1 VDVVGHLVTGGGGVG
16 IGPIGPHGGTVHTYG
31 GGVGVIGDR
40 IIGTE
45 VGGMNCKITKH
56 VPGVVRVVV
65 RNNGDGYPLL
75 INLVCTSGI
84 IKTVM
89 GFS

>member
-1 VDVVGHLVTGGGGVG
+1 MDVVGHLVTGGGGVG
-16 IGPIGPHGGTVHTYG
+16 IGPIGPHGDTVHTFG
-31 GGVGVIGDR
+31 GGVGVIGDH

-45 VGGMNCKITKH
+45 VGGMNCKIIKH
-56 VPGVVRVVV
+56 VQGVVHVVA
-65 RNNGDGYPLL
+65 RNNGDGCPLL
-75 INLVCTSGI
+75 IDLVCTSGI

>member
-1 VDVVGHLVTGGGGVG
+1 MDVVGHLVTGGGGVG
-16 IGPIGPHGGTVHTYG
+16 IGPIGPHGDTVHTFG
-31 GGVGVIGDR
+31 GGVGVIGDH

-45 VGGMNCKITKH
+45 VGGMNCKIIKH
-56 VPGVVRVVV
+56 VQGVVHVVA
-65 RNNGDGYPLL
+65 RNNGIGYPFL
-75 INLVCTSGI
+75 IHLVCTSGI

>member
-1 VDVVGHLVTGGGGVG
+1 MVGHLGL
-16 IGPIGPHGGTVHTYG
+16 GPIGPHGDTVHTFG
-31 GGVGVIGDR
+31 GGVGVIGDH

-45 VGGMNCKITKH
+45 VGGMNCKIIKH
-56 VPGVVRVVV
+56 VQGVVHVVA

-75 INLVCTSGI
+75 IDLVCTSGI